1 MKTVIQ
7 EIIKTGQ
14 KLYHQKFIVAGQ
26 GNISCRVGKNH
37 ILATRS
43 GVCKGELTEGD
54 IVELDMQGK
63 VRSSQNKPSSEIKL
77 HLAVY
82 RERAD
87 VQAVIHAHPP
97 FGVSLT
103 LAGIRLDQPLLPE
116 SVLLLGSVPT
126 APYARP
132 STDQVPNSIKSLIKE
147 TDTLLLA
154 RHGSVTV
161 GKNLNEAFQKLEILE
176 NTARIIWLSRQVGSP
191 KPLPAREVREI
202 LKLREKVYGIDFPI
216 ISFE

>member
-26 GNISCRVGKNH
+26 GNISYRTGQNQ

-43 GVCKGELTEGD
+43 GVCKGELTDGD

-63 VRSSQNKPSSEIKL
+63 TRSSRDKPSSEIKL

-82 RERAD
+82 RERED

-97 FGVSLT
+97 FAVSLT
-103 LAGIRLDQPLLPE
+103 LAGIGLDQPLLPE

-132 STDQVPNSIKSLIKE
+132 STDQVPDSIKSYIKK
-147 TDTLLLA
+147 TDTLLLE

-161 GKNLNEAFQKLEILE
+161 GKNLDEAFQKLEILE
-176 NTARIIWLSRQVGSP
+176 YTARIVWLSRQVGNPNS
-191 KPLPAREVREI
+191 LPASEVEEI
-202 LKLREKVYGIDFPI
+202 LRLREKVYGIDFPI